1 MDTVDF
7 MPRFSSFRNIS
18 SFPLK
23 LSKHSKRSQISFYDE
38 KSLLAVSLASSCLC
52 DVHETIAR
60 ALTHTKNKRSR
71 ARALRRRVFLFRRR
85 SNRVCCRRPLK
96 RTDQIILIS
105 FCQNDHV
112 REETEKKGVVKKRV
126 LCVEKKKN
134 TSKARVVQTLRREE
148 IINKRDGK

>member
-1 MDTVDF
+1 LFYLIGLDLHSGYCRFYAAFLVVSKYLFFSPQTVKTLKKI
-7 MPRFSSFRNIS
+7 SNI
-18 SFPLK
+18 FL
-23 LSKHSKRSQISFYDE
+23 YE

-52 DVHETIAR
+52 DVHETIAH

-71 ARALRRRVFLFRRR
+71 ARARSLRRRVFLFRRR

-134 TSKARVVQTLRREE
+134 TSKASC
-148 IINKRDGK
+148 